1 MTRLAILF
9 AVLAAL
15 SDGCGGHSR
24 PSPVV
29 AAGCGLSSPS
39 ELRVREVRVAGTPVP
54 IEGEISYVRVRRVG
68 GTVIADTVLPSG
80 HAFRCR
86 VAAGRY
92 AVAVWHRVC
101 SANCGNLESVS
112 DRCQRVVE
120 VPESVTVRVTVRNR
134 LFSPCRVIVM
144 RHG

>member
-1 MTRLAILF
+1 MLF
-9 AVLAAL
+9 AALAAL
-15 SDGCGGHSR
+15 SAGCGGRSK
-24 PSPVV
+24 PPPVV

-68 GTVIADTVLPSG
+68 GTVIADTVLPYG

-101 SANCGNLESVS
+101 DANCGNLESVS
-112 DRCQRVVE
+112 DRCQSVVE
-120 VPESVTVRVTVRNR
+120 VPENLTVRLTIENR
-134 LFSPCRVIVM
+134 FDSPCRVIVM

>member
-1 MTRLAILF
+1 MARLLMLF
-9 AVLAAL
+9 AALAAL
-15 SDGCGGHSR
+15 SAGCGGHSKA
-24 PSPVV
+24 SPVV
-29 AAGCGLSSPS
+29 AAGCGSSSSS

-68 GTVIADTVLPSG
+68 GTVIADTILPYG

-101 SANCGNLESVS
+101 NANCGNLESVS
-112 DRCQRVVE
+112 DRCQTVVE
-120 VPESVTVRVTVRNR
+120 APENMTVRLTIRNR
-134 LFSPCRVIVM
+134 LGSPCRVVVT
-144 RHG
+144 RRR